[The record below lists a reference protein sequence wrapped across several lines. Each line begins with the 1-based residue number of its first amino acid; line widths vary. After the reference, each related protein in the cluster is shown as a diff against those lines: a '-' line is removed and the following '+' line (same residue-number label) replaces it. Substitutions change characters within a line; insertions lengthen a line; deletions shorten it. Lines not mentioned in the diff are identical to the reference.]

1 MLRYGDR
8 GRGRSIRRLRE
19 EGGEI
24 EKRERGQKEVE
35 GSTQLA
41 RREVRVEGQ
50 VENKMGGRV

>member
-19 EGGEI
+19 EGREI
-24 EKRERGQKEVE
+24 EKREREQKEVE